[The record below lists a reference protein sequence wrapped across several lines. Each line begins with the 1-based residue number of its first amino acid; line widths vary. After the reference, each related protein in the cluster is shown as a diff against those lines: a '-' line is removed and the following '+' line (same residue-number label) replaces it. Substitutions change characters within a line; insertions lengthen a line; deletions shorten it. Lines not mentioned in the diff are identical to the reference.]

1 MFYFFIFYFVFCF
14 NFDEVS
20 VHIFYD
26 TIYMHMKFQTRRIQ
40 EEYIIYIQSRVTIYN
55 FEQVSISGMH
65 INVCVLGIVLFFR
78 IDDSPQEKSC

>member
-1 MFYFFIFYFVFCF
+1 MFYF

-20 VHIFYD
+20 VHIFYA

-55 FEQVSISGMH
+55 FEQVSIH
-65 INVCVLGIVLFFR
+65 NLRHQKFFVLAIVFSFR
-78 IDDSPQEKSC
+78 MEDFPAEPSS